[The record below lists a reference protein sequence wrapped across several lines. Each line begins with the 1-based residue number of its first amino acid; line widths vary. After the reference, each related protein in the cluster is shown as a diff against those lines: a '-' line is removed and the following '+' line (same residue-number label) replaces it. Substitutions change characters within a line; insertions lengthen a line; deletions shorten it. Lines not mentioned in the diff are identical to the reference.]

1 MTSLYIYDEPSK
13 AELSQR
19 TDYRKKHFTDD
30 EREYLLIMS
39 YLYLGGKGW
48 IGTSLKTLRER
59 NSRERSEFGTR
70 YARLWPGTKCDG
82 RDAFWFLQSN
92 GNG

>member
-19 TDYRKKHFTDD
+19 TDYRRKNFTDD

-39 YLYLGGKGW
+39 YLHLGGKGW
-48 IGTSLKTLRER
+48 IGTALKTLRER
-59 NSRERSEFGTR
+59 NNNKKDIEIWTEQLISGE
-70 YARLWPGTKCDG
+70 
-82 RDAFWFLQSN
+82 LQ
-92 GNG
+92 

>member
-1 MTSLYIYDEPSK
+1 MTSLYIYDEPTK

-19 TDYRKKHFTDD
+19 THYRKKNFTDD

-59 NSRERSEFGTR
+59 NNNKKDIDMWTEQLIFGE
-70 YARLWPGTKCDG
+70 
-82 RDAFWFLQSN
+82 LQ
-92 GNG
+92 